1 MAAFALSRTIDEEEV
16 IFDDTGEG
24 FFSQTCEMFNWD
36 DFLYSLLFGLL
47 PSTLDVVTDFRF
59 ALLLDQSEDSMI
71 AAGLAYAI
79 IILPGIDF
87 AFFFLFQKVWDNL
100 GHSLKIKIPVLFIY
114 VVIIGLLL
122 SGLLL
127 SIIHVPTSLYYPALV
142 IGVSLLGIKLVA
154 LVVHT
159 PGVKKLSVMASSR
172 QVTHRGRLQGL
183 QVAFVKLN

>member
-1 MAAFALSRTIDEEEV
+1 MTLRAEFKKSAPPPKTDLPEKGLTEKTGQNSKIIKERSEKTGQSDRPQVCGKEELTIQSHDSSVAAIALNRTIENEEV

-24 FFSQTCEMFNWD
+24 FFSQACEMFNWD

-87 AFFFLFQKVWDNL
+87 AFFFLFSSDP
-100 GHSLKIKIPVLFIY
+100 SLVFP
-114 VVIIGLLL
+114 
-122 SGLLL
+122 
-127 SIIHVPTSLYYPALV
+127 
-142 IGVSLLGIKLVA
+142 
-154 LVVHT
+154 
-159 PGVKKLSVMASSR
+159 
-172 QVTHRGRLQGL
+172 
-183 QVAFVKLN
+183 